1 MVCLAIHGDHHRN
14 SMALSPH
21 AFLVSIHAC
30 NDILSNGNIKLIQCE
45 IIEFKQDHARESSNR
60 MPGRR
65 LKQK

>member
-14 SMALSPH
+14 SMALSRQ
-21 AFLVSIHAC
+21 AFLVSIHAR